1 MRAVNGDPTKSD
13 TARVANASNELLK
26 QLIAAGYTQDSNEDI
41 KSYREYNKLEEA
53 DRGFFAD
60 NEVSFNEIIEGMN
73 NKPLLAIKLFG
84 HFFRNKNFRIDSLTE
99 SQLKGIQSAHVKA
112 LETLSSHYKRIADA
126 YDKTGG
132 SYSSEAKDIRRVVE
146 SILKDA
152 QTLKAFDPSTDS
164 GKSKFIDFISS
175 NHAMGA
181 GGANFKANTQKLISD
196 LSDRIDLNDR
206 PDTGLFTSSERS
218 DISRAGGSE
227 AELRARN
234 SSPPMREIALLVADS
249 NPGALDREE
258 LEDLF
263 NQGYRYD
270 TRLNPSDDTW
280 HPIGKGSVSS
290 VGKKLANEGISAYN
304 SINNFFNSEK
314 TVEDRGDKGI
324 KETIVNPD
332 QIEEYTI
339 PHVYNTSAFR
349 NVYPSWKITE
359 HREELPFERNQ
370 TNYYEDLGDGFYSD
384 REKGDDSRVVN
395 EEISP
400 ALFHEGITPNRK
412 VRLWNEALKDLV
424 DLYVYDSPDMR
435 SAAGITDEE
444 RAGGSDGFPLR
455 PTATST
461 TKKVEKLVEPQ
472 KKQSEKAALQERPKA
487 IKKLEPIRLKR
498 IETDYVRPEL
508 QKIKEPYRP
517 LGRSPVQIGR
527 LSTGR
532 KNSRYG
538 QVLDS
543 EYIWDQAKKKWQ
555 RREVDEERKGHPFIK
570 GSF

>member
-1 MRAVNGDPTKSD
+1 
-13 TARVANASNELLK
+13 
-26 QLIAAGYTQDSNEDI
+26 
-41 KSYREYNKLEEA
+41 
-53 DRGFFAD
+53 
-60 NEVSFNEIIEGMN
+60 MN

-84 HFFRNKNFRIDSLTE
+84 HFFRDKHFRTDSLTE

-112 LETLSSHYKRIADA
+112 SETLNSYYKRIADA
-126 YDKTGG
+126 YDKMGS
-132 SYSSEAKDIRRVVE
+132 SYSSEAEYIRKVVE
-146 SILKDA
+146 STLKDV
-152 QTLKAFDPSTDS
+152 QRLKAFDPSTDS
-164 GKSKFIDFISS
+164 GKSKFLDFISS
-175 NHAMGA
+175 NREPD
-181 GGANFKANTQKLISD
+181 FKLNTQKLISD
-196 LSDRIDLNDR
+196 LSDRIDLND
-206 PDTGLFTSSERS
+206 PANTGLFTSSERS

-227 AELRARN
+227 EELRARN

-270 TRLNPSDDTW
+270 TRLNPKDDTW
-280 HPIGKGSVSS
+280 RTIGYGSVSS
-290 VGKKLANEGISAYN
+290 VGKKLANQGISAYN

-314 TVEDRGDKGI
+314 IVEDRGDKGI

-339 PHVYNTSAFR
+339 PYVWDVSAFR
-349 NVYPSWKITE
+349 NVYPSWKVTK

-400 ALFHEGITPNRK
+400 SLFHEGITPNRK

-461 TKKVEKLVEPQ
+461 TKKVEKLVEP
-472 KKQSEKAALQERPKA
+472 KEKQSEKAALQERPKA

-517 LGRSPVQIGR
+517 LGRSPIQIGR

-532 KNSRYG
+532 EYSRYG

-570 GSF
+570 ASF

>member
-26 QLIAAGYTQDSNEDI
+26 QLIAAGYTQDSSENI
-41 KSYREYNKLEEA
+41 KSHRKYDKLEKA

-60 NEVSFNEIIEGMN
+60 NNVSFDEIIEGMN
-73 NKPLLAIKLFG
+73 NKPLLALQLFDY
-84 HFFRNKNFRIDSLTE
+84 FFENNDHRINSLTK
-99 SQLKGIQSAHVKA
+99 SQLKDIQSAHVKA
-112 LETLSSHYKRIADA
+112 SETLNSHYKRIADA
-126 YDKTGG
+126 YDKMGG
-132 SYSSEAKDIRRVVE
+132 SYSSEAEEIRKIVE
-146 SILKDA
+146 STLKDV
-152 QTLKAFDPSTDS
+152 QRLKAFDPSTDS
-164 GKSKFIDFISS
+164 GKSKFLDFISWR
-175 NHAMGA
+175 NRGT
-181 GGANFKANTQKLISD
+181 NFNVNTQKLISD
-196 LSDRIDLNDR
+196 LSNRIDLND
-206 PDTGLFTSSERS
+206 PANTGLFTSSEKS
-218 DISRAGGSE
+218 DIFRAKRGWVADSNFR
-227 AELRARN
+227 ELA
-234 SSPPMREIALLVADS
+234 SLVADS
-249 NPGALDREE
+249 NPDALDAEE

-263 NQGYRYD
+263 NQGYRYK
-270 TRLNPSDDTW
+270 TRLNADNERGWMPK
-280 HPIGKGSVSS
+280 GKISASS
-290 VGKKLANEGISAYN
+290 AAKQLANSGISAYN

-314 TVEDRGDKGI
+314 IVEDRGDKGI
-324 KETIVNPD
+324 KETVVNPD
-332 QIEEYTI
+332 QIEKYDNYANSTD
-339 PHVYNTSAFR
+339 SFS

-359 HREELPFERNQ
+359 HREELPFERNR

-384 REKGDDSRVVN
+384 REKGNDSRVVN

-435 SAAGITDEE
+435 SAAGITNEE

-461 TKKVEKLVEPQ
+461 AKKVEKLVEPK
-472 KKQSEKAALQERPKA
+472 KKQSEKAAIQGRPKT

-517 LGRSPVQIGR
+517 LGRFPIQIGR

-532 KNSRYG
+532 ENSRYG